1 MASISGMLNEHLGAA
16 LANVAARDEMKTILE
31 GAKTIL
37 QTSPSMENR
46 LRDATITVGAE
57 NTNVRAITI
66 QLKDEEGNDMAVRT
80 PVLAFLLA
88 DANGDAF
95 VTTGGS
101 TGIAIGT
108 DGALL
113 ALVAKKVFLLISEAD
128 GDIDLTWTD
137 TGTEAAYL
145 ALLMPN
151 GRMVISAAL
160 TNAP

>member
-1 MASISGMLNEHLGAA
+1 MAEGLTSIHGRK
-16 LANVAARDEMKTILE
+16 LAI
-31 GAKTIL
+31 AKTGNLTANGIDIT
-37 QTSPSMENR
+37 QPCA
-46 LRDATITVGAE
+46 DASITVGAE

-66 QLKDEEGNDMAVRT
+66 QLKDANGADIAYREMVDIFV
-80 PVLAFLLA
+80 LA

-113 ALVAKKVFLLISEAD
+113 TVVAKKYFVAISEAD

-145 ALLMPN
+145 AVRLPN
-151 GRMVISAAL
+151 GRLVISAAM
-160 TNAP
+160 TNT

>member
-1 MASISGMLNEHLGAA
+1 MGYNGKVYRKQGGDELVVASGGKIKVESGGMIDNNGAVADASI
-16 LANVAARDEMKTILE
+16 V
-31 GAKTIL
+31 
-37 QTSPSMENR
+37 
-46 LRDATITVGAE
+46 VGAE
-57 NTNVRAITI
+57 DTNVRAITI
-66 QLKDEEGNDMAVRT
+66 QLKKADGTDIAIRQSVQIAV
-80 PVLAFLLA
+80 LA

-113 ALVAKKVFLLISEAD
+113 PIVAKKLFAAISEAD

-145 ALLMPN
+145 AVILPTGKMI
-151 GRMVISAAL
+151 ISAAL
-160 TNAP
+160 TNA